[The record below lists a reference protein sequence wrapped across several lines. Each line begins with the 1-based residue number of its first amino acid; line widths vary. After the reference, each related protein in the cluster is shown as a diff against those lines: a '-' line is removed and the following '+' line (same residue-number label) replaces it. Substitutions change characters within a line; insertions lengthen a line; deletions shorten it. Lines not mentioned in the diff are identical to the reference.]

1 MVCVFPLIQLPT
13 SAPSPSGHYSKL
25 LCFLSP
31 FTFLSRS
38 TGESVA
44 CAVNRSSPYF
54 LMIILLN
61 LFSLL
66 LEVVMKLEKVH
77 LHMINLTHIC
87 VAISWGFPALLMVI
101 AYSIEGDDAGSENE
115 LLNTARHGFSCSMRF
130 KNSMEEWLLL
140 WAHFSWSELFNHMFN
155 LYFLS

>member
-1 MVCVFPLIQLPT
+1 MTEEWSYFLLPF
-13 SAPSPSGHYSKL
+13 L
-25 LCFLSP
+25 LSWVILFLSP
-31 FTFLSRS
+31 FIFPSFS

-61 LFSLL
+61 LMCLL
-66 LEVVMKLEKVH
+66 LEVVMKLKKVH
-77 LHMINLTHIC
+77 LRMINLTHIC
-87 VAISWGFPALLMVI
+87 VAVSWGFPALLMVI

-140 WAHFSWSELFNHMFN
+140 WAHFSWFDIFSHMLN
-155 LYFLS
+155 LYFSSK